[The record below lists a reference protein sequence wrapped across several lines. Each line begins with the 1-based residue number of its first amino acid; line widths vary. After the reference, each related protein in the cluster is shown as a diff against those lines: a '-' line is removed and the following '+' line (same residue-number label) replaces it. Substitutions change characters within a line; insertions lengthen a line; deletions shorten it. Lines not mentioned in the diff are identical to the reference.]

1 MNPGTSSAGERRVL
15 EFSEETIMHRTPHST
30 DTWTTDR
37 RAFLTHSATAAAT
50 TALGALAPARF
61 AHAAGSDTF
70 KVGLIGCGRRGTGAV
85 LECLGT
91 NPDTV
96 LWAAAD
102 VFPERV
108 EQLIQAVTP
117 RLQQQIQVAPERQFV
132 GLDGYRG
139 VIDTCDVVLVI
150 CACRFIPDYAL
161 EAIKAKKH
169 VFFEKTA
176 GVDVAGVK
184 KVLEMH
190 ELSKRHGV
198 SAVTGFCYRFH
209 PARREA
215 VQRIQDGQIGDI
227 VAIQCDYLRSPYYL
241 LDRNPAW
248 SELEYQL
255 RNWSYF
261 TWLGGDEIPKSLSH
275 NIDSALWTLGDQ
287 LLPEAAYGVGG
298 RATHFEPRW
307 GTSFDH
313 HQVVYEFASGLCL
326 YGQCRNTADCYNSNK
341 DIYHGT
347 KGRCHYR
354 TFGAPYISDFDGNV
368 VWQADEQSARISAY
382 EQEHIDLFHSIRTG
396 KPLHQAES
404 MAHSTLACVLG
415 QLAVYTGKRL
425 TWKELLDSNFAYP
438 PHEPITWDT
447 VPPVQPEA
455 DGLYPIAVPGKSTLE
470 TLRG

>member
-1 MNPGTSSAGERRVL
+1 MTPTPQ
-15 EFSEETIMHRTPHST
+15 RTVPA
-30 DTWTTDR
+30 TTDR
-37 RAFLTHSATAAAT
+37 RTFLATSATAAAT
-50 TALGALAPARF
+50 TALGALAPSRF
-61 AHAAGSDTF
+61 AHAAGSDAF

-85 LECLGT
+85 LECLGP

-102 VFPERV
+102 IFPERV

-139 VIDTCDVVLVI
+139 VIDTCDVVLVSVRAASSRTMRWRPSRRRSTSFSRRRPGSMWPVSRRFWR
-150 CACRFIPDYAL
+150 CTNCPNAWRQCRHRILLPVSPGAARGRPADP
-161 EAIKAKKH
+161 
-169 VFFEKTA
+169 
-176 GVDVAGVK
+176 GRSDR
-184 KVLEMH
+184 
-190 ELSKRHGV
+190 RHRGDPV
-198 SAVTGFCYRFH
+198 RL
-209 PARREA
+209 PAF
-215 VQRIQDGQIGDI
+215 
-227 VAIQCDYLRSPYYL
+227 PYYM

-298 RATHFEPRW
+298 RSTHFEPRW

-313 HQVVYEFASGLCL
+313 HQVVYEFARAVPVRPVPQR
-326 YGQCRNTADCYNSNK
+326 GQLLQSNK

-354 TFGAPYISDFDGNV
+354 TFGAPYITDLKGNV
-368 VWQADEQSARISAY
+368 VWQADEQSARIRPTNKSTSTCFTRSARA
-382 EQEHIDLFHSIRTG
+382 SRCIRA
-396 KPLHQAES
+396 KPWLTPPWPVCS
-404 MAHSTLACVLG
+404 VNWPCIP
-415 QLAVYTGKRL
+415 GKRL
-425 TWKELLDSNFAYP
+425 TWKELLESDFAYP
-438 PHEPITWDT
+438 PHESITWDT
-447 VPPVQPEA
+447 DPPVKPGP
-455 DGLYPIAVPGKSTLE
+455 DGLYPIPIPGQSALQSI
-470 TLRG
+470 RG